1 LAQTAFINNSAEA
14 PSSFGETNDDGIWV
28 PKSISGLTF
37 GTNGFFLDYKVAPGT
52 GDGAGTDVSGEA
64 NHWTDSGLAANDQ
77 MLDTPTENYCTLNPI
92 ANEDFANAA
101 YEEGSLQ
108 INSGTGTGYASAGW
122 GTMGVTTGKWYFEQT
137 VVSEDTGST
146 MHAGVIEISKQPTAN
161 AYRTYMSNG
170 QKFHSTGG
178 ASSYGTAWADDDVI
192 GIAIDLDGGDMWFS
206 LNGTWQASATAAEI
220 AGGDN
225 SNAAFTDLNDIEWTP
240 GVFPQTGTQSLNCG
254 QQAFAGTPPTG
265 FLKINETNLAEHFDW
280 TITKGSDYFSA
291 TLYTGN
297 ATADTDI
304 NVGFDVTAC
313 LAVAKNRDVGDGW
326 FAVDTVRGATKEL
339 TFEAAA
345 AENTYTTGIT
355 AFGTVANNVRLGTGA
370 NGYND
375 TGEDF
380 VMYAWQEGTTPGFD
394 IVAYVGNNSGDPVIQ
409 NISHG
414 LGVVPKFIYVKDR
427 DTGSNGS
434 IYHAGMAT
442 DPETDAVFL
451 SSTSALHDFADYW
464 NDTAPTTSVFTV
476 GAGNDTN
483 KNGDNYIAYVWAEV
497 PGFSRFGHYI
507 GNESTTN
514 GPFIYCGFRPSFLII
529 KRADGAAA
537 WGAHDTTRSPYNP
550 INLRLTPN
558 DSGAEI
564 AGINIDVLSNGFK
577 PNTNNGEANLNNA
590 RYIFSAWAEN
600 PFPRSKAR

>member
-1 LAQTAFINNSAEA
+1 
-14 PSSFGETNDDGIWV
+14 
-28 PKSISGLTF
+28 
-37 GTNGFFLDYKVAPGT
+37 
-52 GDGAGTDVSGEA
+52 
-64 NHWTDSGLAANDQ
+64 
-77 MLDTPTENYCTLNPI
+77 
-92 ANEDFANAA
+92 
-101 YEEGSLQ
+101 
-108 INSGTGTGYASAGW
+108 
-122 GTMGVTTGKWYFEQT
+122 
-137 VVSEDTGST
+137 
-146 MHAGVIEISKQPTAN
+146 
-161 AYRTYMSNG
+161 
-170 QKFHSTGG
+170 
-178 ASSYGTAWADDDVI
+178 
-192 GIAIDLDGGDMWFS
+192 
-206 LNGTWQASATAAEI
+206 
-220 AGGDN
+220 
-225 SNAAFTDLNDIEWTP
+225 
-240 GVFPQTGTQSLNCG
+240 
-254 QQAFAGTPPTG
+254 
-265 FLKINETNLAEHFDW
+265 
-280 TITKGSDYFSA
+280 
-291 TLYTGN
+291 
-297 ATADTDI
+297 
-304 NVGFDVTAC
+304 VGFDVTAC